1 MLYDITRSRM
11 RDDADDEGNA
21 KALTRRTLIARAIGF
36 RIVRLIFLASSVAL
50 NSASAGGTRLESKSV
65 ALILTRFQPGDL
77 LPHILRKPFQRF
89 TNDWTKSETVE
100 TVTVSKRISV
110 TRLKPG
116 ENERDALELYP

>member
-1 MLYDITRSRM
+1 M

-21 KALTRRTLIARAIGF
+21 KALTRRRLIARAIGF
-36 RIVRLIFLASSVAL
+36 RIVRLVFLTSSVAL

-89 TNDWTKSETVE
+89 TKDWTNWKPL
-100 TVTVSKRISV
+100 KRLLCLNEFSV